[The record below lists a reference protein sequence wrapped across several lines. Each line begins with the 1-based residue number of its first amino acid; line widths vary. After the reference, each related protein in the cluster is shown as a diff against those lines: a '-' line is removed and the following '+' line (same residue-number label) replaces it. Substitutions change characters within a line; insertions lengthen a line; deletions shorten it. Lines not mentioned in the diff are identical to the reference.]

1 MFSIV
6 KTFSS
11 EKQEIESTRDD
22 KNGSHGN
29 SLYSISTFWSHLP
42 NLPLGLVQ
50 WIPRR
55 INGWFCDIVASIITL
70 CTANVL

>member
-11 EKQEIESTRDD
+11 EKQEIESTHDD

-29 SLYSISTFWSHLP
+29 SLYSISTF
-42 NLPLGLVQ
+42 
-50 WIPRR
+50 
-55 INGWFCDIVASIITL
+55 
-70 CTANVL
+70 